1 LTSSLFHSAGF
12 SQPYANPF
20 DSERLTPEERR
31 RGEFIH
37 RVLALIEYNEYN
49 EYMDEGS
56 DEEVLEL
63 IRQVSDEM
71 RTDYDPRELKE
82 IILGIRGILGQREIK
97 ELFMRKSE
105 REVWRERE
113 YVGPEGRLFRM
124 DRVVIDR
131 DRVVLLDWKTGKNQD
146 AEKGHEAQMRTYL
159 EILEE
164 IYPGRHLEGW
174 IAYVDLKTVR
184 RIR

>member
-1 LTSSLFHSAGF
+1 MTSSLFHSAGF

-37 RVLALIEYNEYN
+37 RVLALIEYNEYI
-49 EYMDEGS
+49 EYMDEGFG
-56 DEEVLEL
+56 EWVLEV

-71 RTDYDPRELKE
+71 RADYNPQELKE
-82 IILGIRGILGQREIK
+82 IILGILGHGEVK
-97 ELFMRKSE
+97 EFFARRPG

-113 YVGPEGRLFRM
+113 FVNAEGRLFRM
-124 DRVVIDR
+124 DRVVTDR
-131 DRVVLLDWKTGKNQD
+131 DRVVLLDWKTGKDQD
-146 AEKGHEAQMRTYL
+146 AEKEHEAQMRTYL

-164 IYPGRHLEGW
+164 IYPGKSLEGW
-174 IAYVDLKTVR
+174 IVYVDLKNVR
-184 RIR
+184 RIH